1 MKHDQRIRNRIIE
14 DIFQRIYQAHEEA
27 ETRGRFK
34 VYIFIPLMPSAAA
47 PIEKCGIIRATLH
60 WEYQTINRGKR
71 SLFGMLREK
80 GINPHDYVSVFSLR
94 THGTSPRTGIPVSEM
109 VYIHS
114 KVMIVDDEWVI
125 IGSAN
130 LNDRSQLGNR
140 DSEIAVVIHDT
151 AQFVEIKLAHTGER
165 IRVGKA
171 GYELRMRLLQEHLAI
186 PSANLHLFD
195 DLSDNSVWL
204 RINEIAIN
212 NTRIYESV
220 FGCVP
225 SNRVHSFKDLA
236 AYHEKLAQYAAATV
250 GGKQNVPSG
259 HHPVPDCFA
268 PLCTHGSP
276 NREHMLAELS
286 KVRGHIVHFPLDFL
300 KDETASTLLPRIGEK
315 EFLVAAHFFT

>member
-1 MKHDQRIRNRIIE
+1 MKHDQRIQNRIIE
-14 DIFQRIYQAHEEA
+14 ELFQRIYKAHETA

-71 SLFGMLREK
+71 SLFGLLREK

-94 THGTSPRTGIPVSEM
+94 THGISPRTGIPVSEM

-114 KVMIVDDEWVI
+114 KVMIVDDEWLI

-151 AQFVEIKLAHTGER
+151 AQFVYIKLVHTGES

-171 GYELRMRLLQEHLAI
+171 GYELRTRLLQEHLAI

-195 DLSDNSVWL
+195 DLSDNSVWR
-204 RINEIAIN
+204 RINDIALN

-225 SNRVHSFKDLA
+225 SNRVHSFKELA
-236 AYHEKLAQYAAATV
+236 AYREKLAKYEAVAAR
-250 GGKQNVPSG
+250 GQQNVPQG
-259 HHPVPDCFA
+259 QHPVPDCFA
-268 PLCTHGSP
+268 PLRVPGSLGVE
-276 NREHMLAELS
+276 RALAELS
-286 KVRGHIVHFPLDFL
+286 KVRGHIVQFPLDFL
-300 KDETASTLLPRIGEK
+300 KDETAATLLPRIGEK
-315 EFLVAAHFFT
+315 EFLVSAHFFT